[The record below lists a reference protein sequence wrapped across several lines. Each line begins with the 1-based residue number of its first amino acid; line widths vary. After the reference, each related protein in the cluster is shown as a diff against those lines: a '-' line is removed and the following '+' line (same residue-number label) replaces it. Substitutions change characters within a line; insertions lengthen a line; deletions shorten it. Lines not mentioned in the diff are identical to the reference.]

1 MKEIWKDI
9 KNYEGIYQVSN
20 MGQIKSLKREY
31 KTIGRNQ
38 SSEYETIFK
47 IKEKI
52 LKQASDKDGYKI
64 VCLRN
69 KGKKENKKVH
79 RLVAEAF
86 IPNPNNYPQIN
97 HIDENKSNNILSN
110 LEYCTCQYNI
120 VYSKGRKVK
129 QYDLNYNFVR
139 EWNSIT
145 EASKFIKQ
153 SSTSIHNCCIGKTKK
168 AGNYIWE
175 YL

>member
-79 RLVAEAF
+79 RLVA
-86 IPNPNNYPQIN
+86 
-97 HIDENKSNNILSN
+97 
-110 LEYCTCQYNI
+110 
-120 VYSKGRKVK
+120 
-129 QYDLNYNFVR
+129 
-139 EWNSIT
+139 
-145 EASKFIKQ
+145 
-153 SSTSIHNCCIGKTKK
+153 
-168 AGNYIWE
+168 
-175 YL
+175 